1 MKPIS
6 LGSKLEGPCCPAPE
20 PSKSMYYP
28 SVYMNLDDS
37 RLSDL
42 PDSGTI
48 TFQFN
53 KRSYTEST
61 RDGKKSCSCELE
73 FQAVTDFDGVS
84 KKKIPDAEEALETL
98 RSALGEKDDD

>member
-6 LGSKLEGPCCPAPE
+6 LGSKPEGPCCATPE

-28 SVYMNLDDS
+28 SVYMNLDDA
-37 RLSDL
+37 RLSNL
-42 PDSGTI
+42 PDGGTI
-48 TFQFN
+48 TFKFN

-73 FQAVTDFDGVS
+73 LQEVTDFDGVS
-84 KKKIPDAEEALETL
+84 KKKIPDAAEALETL
-98 RSALGEKDDD
+98 RSALGEKDKD